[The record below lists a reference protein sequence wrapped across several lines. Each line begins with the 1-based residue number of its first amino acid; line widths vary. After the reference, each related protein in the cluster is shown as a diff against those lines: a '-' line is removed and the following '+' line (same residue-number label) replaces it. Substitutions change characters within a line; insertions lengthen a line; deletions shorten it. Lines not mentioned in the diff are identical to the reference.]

1 MLVGPSMPI
10 GDWGER
16 WHVYLDICSFLVFV
30 NTLHRWFQH
39 YLEILL
45 LYYAKTDFRNNTEM
59 SRCRGFI
66 TWVQPKASETYSNCW
81 THPEEIVFFFY
92 HSWGTFRK
100 LINFISGW
108 KTSEIRAILS
118 SLWRF
123 SCPSCLCSL
132 PLPPPSSPLPCQE
145 QPFASLFFPG
155 SKNPSPP
162 KRAFSWSIAAS
173 NNSSNFFNNINRS
186 YPERYANIY
195 CLEIWSSAFLSK
207 QVWYVRVCVC
217 FSNFFPFT
225 RG

>member
-1 MLVGPSMPI
+1 MSEITLKCQGAEALSLGSSQRRRKLTLI
-10 GDWGER
+10 AGLILR
-16 WHVYLDICSFLVFV
+16 KSF
-30 NTLHRWFQH
+30 
-39 YLEILL
+39 
-45 LYYAKTDFRNNTEM
+45 
-59 SRCRGFI
+59 
-66 TWVQPKASETYSNCW
+66 
-81 THPEEIVFFFY
+81 FFFY